1 MNNQLPMFV
10 PNANMM
16 KNSVPNDTVGL
27 SSSKL
32 DESQLNTTLFKFI
45 ASDQPSE
52 TKQRASD
59 PPSEKKQRG
68 RFGATARTE
77 IRQMKKQEQA
87 PIPDGTVGKCQ
98 TMREKIL
105 QLSLSPTIYRKKQ
118 RVHHPGNVDF
128 GNKDDRILA

>member
-10 PNANMM
+10 PNANKM
-16 KNSVPNDTVGL
+16 KNSVPNDTVGI
-27 SSSKL
+27 SSEKL
-32 DESQLNTTLFKFI
+32 DESQINMTLFKYV
-45 ASDQPSE
+45 ASDKPS
-52 TKQRASD
+52 D
-59 PPSEKKQRG
+59 KKQRG

-77 IRQMKKQEQA
+77 IKMMKKEEQA

-105 QLSLSPTIYRKKQ
+105 QLSLSPTIYRKKV

-128 GNKDDRILA
+128 GNEDDY